1 MLAHRSQGKKRSSR
15 HNELPTVP
23 IRGWRPQ
30 LPPLP
35 DQQVPPVGPVP
46 ELHILTLDPEPQY
59 VVHAPLLQNVLSQAP
74 LQQAT
79 PWQAPLQQATPL
91 PVPLE
96 QLQAR
101 LPVLQVFEAPDPPV
115 QLAP

>member
-79 PWQAPLQQATPL
+79 PL